1 MSDAARPKGAAAA
14 ERWSLP
20 AVEGPVVGMRRKEDA
35 EPGSRAWQ
43 SEHSRGYEAGMAA
56 GRAEAQGQLAELESR
71 VRRLDAILAL
81 IARPLAELDAEVQQ
95 QLTLLA
101 LTVGKQLVRREL
113 KTDPAQVVAIIR
125 EAVGRLP
132 IAARDVRVHLHP
144 EDAAVVRERLATPSQ
159 ERAWTMVED
168 PAMTRGGCVV
178 RTDTTQ
184 IDARLE
190 SRLSALVSAMMGE
203 ERAARR
209 QGADGG
215 ASE

>member
-1 MSDAARPKGAAAA
+1 MSDAARPKGAAAP

-20 AVEGPVVGMRRKEDA
+20 AVEGPVVGMRRKDSA

-43 SEHSRGYEAGMAA
+43 AEHTRGYEAGMAA
-56 GRAEAQGQLAELESR
+56 GRAEVQRQLTEIEVR
-71 VRRLDAILAL
+71 VRRLDALLEL

-95 QLTLLA
+95 QLMLLA
-101 LTVGKQLVRREL
+101 LAVGKQLVRREL

-132 IAARDVRVHLHP
+132 LAARDVRVHLHP
-144 EDAAVVRERLATPSQ
+144 EDAAIVRERLATPSQ

-190 SRLSALVSAMMGE
+190 SRLSTLVSAIMGD

-209 QGADGG
+209 QGPDAG
-215 ASE
+215 ATE